1 MLLRKLNIY
10 SMKNYDFIVI
20 GGGIVGLAT
29 ARQLQLQF
37 NNASVLILEKE
48 LRLATHQ
55 TGRNSGIIHAG
66 VYYAPGSLKAQ
77 FCRAGNIETKAYC
90 NEHGIPFKNTGKLLV
105 ATDETDIQNMQDL
118 LERCRLNE
126 IETEKLD
133 QKQLNDMEPNVTG
146 VAATWVPSTGI
157 VDYAEVTKKLA
168 EQVVAA
174 GGKIQTNCRVTGLHE
189 AQDIE
194 VSTTQGCF
202 HGRFLV
208 SCAGLHSD
216 RIIQMLGQKP
226 DFKILPF
233 RGEYFQLPGAKS
245 DIVTHPIYP
254 IPNPELP
261 FLGIHL
267 TPMIDGSLTVGPNAT
282 LALSREGYSRWSIN
296 LRDMVDMFSYS
307 GLYKLVMKYPQATLN
322 ELKNSLYRPG
332 YLKLVNRYCQEVKLQ
347 DLLPF
352 PSGVRA
358 QAVRPDGTT
367 LDDFVFVESE
377 RALIVGNAPSP
388 AATSAMPIARHI
400 CEKVGNLLANQ

>member
-1 MLLRKLNIY
+1 MTQ
-10 SMKNYDFIVI
+10 YDFIVI

-29 ARQLQLQF
+29 ARQLQNQF
-37 NNASVLILEKE
+37 NNASVLVLEKE

-66 VYYAPGSLKAQ
+66 VYYAPGSLKAC
-77 FCRAGNIETKAYC
+77 FCRAGNIETKAFC
-90 NEHGIPFKNTGKLLV
+90 EEHGIPFRVTGKLLV
-105 ATDETDIQNMQDL
+105 ATDETDRLNMQTL
-118 LERCRLNE
+118 LDRCRLNE
-126 IETEKLD
+126 IETEELD
-133 QKQLNDMEPNVTG
+133 RQQLTELEPNVTG

-157 VDYAEVTKKLA
+157 VDFAEVTKKLA
-168 EQVVAA
+168 EQVISA
-174 GGKIQTNCRVTGLHE
+174 GGKIQTNCRVTGLCE
-189 AQDIE
+189 TNGIE
-194 VSTTQGCF
+194 VDTIQGRF
-202 HGRFLV
+202 HAKFLV

-216 RIIQMLGQKP
+216 RIIRMLGQQP

-245 DIVTHPIYP
+245 TIVTHPIYP

-282 LALSREGYSRWSIN
+282 LALAREGYSRWTMN
-296 LRDMVDMFSYS
+296 LRDMADMFSYP
-307 GLYKLVMKYPQATLN
+307 GLYKLVMKYPKATLN

-332 YLKLVNRYCQEVKLQ
+332 YLKLVNRYCPKVELQ
-347 DLLPF
+347 DLLPY

-358 QAVRPDGTT
+358 QAVRPDGST
-367 LDDFVFVESE
+367 LDDFLFVESR

-400 CEKVGNLLANQ
+400 CDKVEKLINS